1 MEEGESAVWILV
13 HPDRGLDVVVSDRG
27 GGDLQDP
34 SFVAHGVVVRDHA
47 LCVQAQDLVD
57 LVGRRR

>member
-1 MEEGESAVWILV
+1 MEEGECAVWILV
-13 HPDRGLDVVVSDRG
+13 HPDRGLDVVVSDRA
-27 GGDLQDP
+27 GGDLQEP

-57 LVGRRR
+57 LIGRRR